1 MAYGQYIRQ
10 LAREP
15 NDPAELALED
25 ARQLFAAMLDGGV
38 PELELGAILSAL
50 RMKSESRDELL
61 GFYQATN
68 ERLNRLSAPETSP
81 CRPVVVP
88 SYGGTAR
95 QPNLSPLVALLLHRM
110 GVPTLVHG
118 ALEVN
123 GGVNSIQVFRD
134 LGVLPS
140 ATLAQ
145 AQSAIDAGHIVF
157 APIGLFSPGLANL
170 LAARGRLGF
179 HNTAHTLA
187 KLVDPFG
194 GAGLRMIG
202 ATSEGYYARLREFL
216 LATGERA
223 MLMRGTDGEPYAN
236 PRRRPR
242 IEYLDGGNAQLLFE
256 QEQTPDTPPSSSETL
271 DAKATAVYIR
281 RILDGRAA
289 VPLPI
294 VNQLAACVYCSGF
307 AKDFNQAKAIVA
319 VQAHSLAA

>member
-1 MAYGQYIRQ
+1 MAYSQYIRQ

-15 NDPAELALED
+15 NDPGELALDD

-38 PELELGAILSAL
+38 PELELGAILCAL

-61 GFYQATN
+61 GFHQATN
-68 ERLNRLSAPETSP
+68 ERLLRLSPPQTAP
-81 CRPVVVP
+81 CRPVVIP
-88 SYGGTAR
+88 SYGGSVR

-118 ALEVN
+118 ALEMN
-123 GGVNSIQVFRD
+123 GGVNSVQVFRE

-145 AQSAIDAGHIVF
+145 AQSALDNGQIVF
-157 APIGLFSPGLANL
+157 APIGLFAPGLANL

-179 HNTAHTLA
+179 HNSAHTLA

-194 GAGLRMIG
+194 NAGLRMIG
-202 ATSEGYYARLREFL
+202 ATSESYYARLREFL

-242 IEYLDGGNAQLLFE
+242 IEHLDGGTAQLLFE
-256 QEQTPDTPPSSSETL
+256 QEQTPDTPPAATDTL

-294 VNQLAACVYCSGF
+294 VNQLAACVYCAGF

>member
-1 MAYGQYIRQ
+1 MPYGQYIRQ

-15 NDPAELALED
+15 NDPGELAHDD

-38 PELELGAILSAL
+38 PELELGAALTAL
-50 RMKSESRDELL
+50 RMKGESREELL

-68 ERLNRLSAPETSP
+68 ERLHRLSPAETAT
-81 CRPVVVP
+81 CRPIVVP
-88 SYGGTAR
+88 SYGGTAK

-123 GGVNSIQVFRD
+123 GGVNSLHVFRE
-134 LGVLPS
+134 LGIMPS

-145 AQSAIDAGHIVF
+145 AQTALDAGQIVF
-157 APIGLFSPGLANL
+157 APISLFSPGLANL
-170 LAARGRLGF
+170 LAARSRLGF
-179 HNTAHTLA
+179 HNSAHTLA

-194 GAGLRMIG
+194 GGGLRMIG
-202 ATSEGYYARLREFL
+202 ATSEAYYTRLREFL

-242 IEYLDGGNAQLLFE
+242 IEHLDGGSAQLLFE
-256 QEQTPDTPPSSSETL
+256 QEQTPDTPPPVTESL
-271 DAKATAVYIR
+271 DARATAVYIR

-294 VNQLAACVYCSGF
+294 VNQLAACLYCSGF